1 MPDVCF
7 HSLRH
12 SSITYKL
19 KWSGGDIKAVQ
30 GDSGHARADMV
41 TEQYSHILDEDRVA
55 NARRVDEQVYNQQPQ
70 KTQADN
76 TTDMNPTELLG

>member
-1 MPDVCF
+1 MEDKKYTKQT
-7 HSLRH
+7 LQALE
-12 SSITYKL
+12 YAK
-19 KWSGGDIKAVQ
+19 DIAVYF
-30 GDSGHARADMV
+30 GADMV